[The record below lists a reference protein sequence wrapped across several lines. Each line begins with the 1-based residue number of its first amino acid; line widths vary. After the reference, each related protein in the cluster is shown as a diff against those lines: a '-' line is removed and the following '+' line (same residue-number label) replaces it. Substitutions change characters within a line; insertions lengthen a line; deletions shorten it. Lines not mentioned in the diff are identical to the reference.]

1 MEKKLRLGSLC
12 VQAGYKAKNGE
23 PIELPIIQS
32 TTFKYDDSDEM
43 AQLFDLKKEGYFY
56 TRLQNPTN
64 DAVAA
69 KIAALEGGVGCVL
82 TSSGQ
87 AANFYAVF
95 NICEAGDHIVTSNE
109 IYGGTFNLFGVTLK
123 KLGIECTFVSPEASD
138 EEIQAAFRPN
148 TKALFGETI
157 SNPGCAVL
165 DIERFARIAHQNG
178 VPLIVDNTFATPIN
192 CRPFEWGADIV
203 THSTTKYMDGLATQV
218 GGAVVDSGNFDWMN
232 CRHTG
237 DNTPSLLGEGRG
249 EAKFPGLC
257 TPDESYHG
265 LTYVKAFGK
274 MGYTTKL
281 VAQLMRDLGS
291 IPAPQNS
298 FLLNIG
304 LQTLHLRM
312 AQHCKNAQR
321 IAEFLHDCPKVA
333 WVHYCGLKDDANY
346 ERGQKYLPNGSCG
359 VIAFGLKGDRETAIK
374 WMDSLEM
381 INIVTHVADA
391 RTCVLHPASHTH
403 RQLSDEQRREAGVAP
418 DLIRLSVGIEDVEDI
433 LDDIKQALDRI

>member
-1 MEKKLRLGSLC
+1 MEKKLRQGSLC
-12 VQAGYKAKNGE
+12 VHAGYKAKNGD

-43 AQLFDLKKEGYFY
+43 AKLFDLEKEGYFY

-69 KIAALEGGVGCVL
+69 KIAALEGGVGAVL

-87 AANFYAVF
+87 AANFYAIF
-95 NICEAGDHIVTSNE
+95 NICQAGDHFITSNE
-109 IYGGTFNLFGVTLK
+109 IYGGTYNLFGVTLK
-123 KLGIECTFVSPEASD
+123 KLGIDCTFISQEASD

-148 TKALFGETI
+148 TKAVFGETI
-157 SNPGCAVL
+157 SNPGCAVF
-165 DIERFARIAHQNG
+165 DIERFSKIAHKNG

-203 THSTTKYMDGLATQV
+203 THSTTKYMDGMATQV
-218 GGAVVDSGNFDWMN
+218 GGCVVDSGNFDWLA
-232 CRHTG
+232 HA
-237 DNTPSLLGEGRG
+237 E
-249 EAKFPGLC
+249 KFPGLC
-257 TPDESYHG
+257 TSDESYHG

-274 MGYTTKL
+274 MGFTTKL
-281 VAQLMRDLGS
+281 IAQLMRDLGS

-298 FLLNIG
+298 FLLNLG
-304 LQTLHLRM
+304 LQTLHLRV

-321 IAEFLHDCPKVA
+321 VAEFLHDSPKVA

-346 ERGQKYLPNGSCG
+346 ALGQKYLPNGSCG

-374 WMDSLEM
+374 WMDSLQM
-381 INIVTHVADA
+381 SNIVTHVADA
-391 RTCVLHPASHTH
+391 RSCVLHPASHTH
-403 RQLSDEQRREAGVAP
+403 RQLSDEQLRQAGIAP

-433 LDDIKQALDRI
+433 LDDIRQALGKIDN

>member
-1 MEKKLRLGSLC
+1 MDKKLRMASLC
-12 VQAGYKAKNGE
+12 VQAGYKPKNGE
-23 PIELPIIQS
+23 PIEVPIIQS

-69 KIAALEGGVGCVL
+69 KIATLEGGVGCVL

-87 AANFYAVF
+87 AANFYAIF
-95 NICEAGDHIVTSNE
+95 NICQAGDHFITSNE
-109 IYGGTFNLFGVTLK
+109 IYGGTYNLFGVTLK
-123 KLGIECTFVSPEASD
+123 KLGIDCTFISQEATD

-148 TKALFGETI
+148 TKAMFGETI
-157 SNPGCAVL
+157 SNPGCAVF
-165 DIERFARIAHQNG
+165 DIERFAKIAHKNG
-178 VPLIVDNTFATPIN
+178 VPLIVDNTFATPVN

-218 GGAVVDSGNFDWMN
+218 GGCVVDSGNFPWLE
-232 CRHTG
+232 HA
-237 DNTPSLLGEGRG
+237 E
-249 EAKFPGLC
+249 KFPGLC

-291 IPAPQNS
+291 IPAPHNS
-298 FLLNIG
+298 FLLNMG

-312 AQHCKNAQR
+312 ERHCKNAQR
-321 IAEFLHDCPKVA
+321 VAEFLNGNVKVA

-346 ERGQKYLPNGSCG
+346 ELGQKYLPNGSCG

-403 RQLSDEQRREAGVAP
+403 RQLSEEQLLEAGIAP

-433 LDDIKQALDRI
+433 LDDIRQALDKI

>member
-1 MEKKLRLGSLC
+1 MDKKLRIASRC
-12 VQAGYKAKNGE
+12 VRAGYQPKNGE
-23 PIELPIIQS
+23 PVEVPIIQS

-69 KIAALEGGVGCVL
+69 KIAALEGGVGAVL

-87 AANFYAVF
+87 AANFYALF
-95 NICEAGDHIVTSNE
+95 NICEAGDHFVTSNE
-109 IYGGTFNLFGVTLK
+109 IYGGTYNLFGVTMK
-123 KLGIECTFVSPEASD
+123 KLGIDCTFVSPDAS
-138 EEIQAAFRPN
+138 EEEFQAAFRPN

-157 SNPGCAVL
+157 TNPGCAVL
-165 DIERFARIAHQNG
+165 DIEKFAKVAHRNG
-178 VPLIVDNTFATPIN
+178 VPLIIDNTFPTPIN

-203 THSTTKYMDGLATQV
+203 THSTTKYMDGMATQV
-218 GGAVVDSGNFDWMN
+218 GGCVVDSGNFDWMA
-232 CRHTG
+232 HA
-237 DNTPSLLGEGRG
+237 E
-249 EAKFPGLC
+249 KFPGLC

-298 FLLNIG
+298 FLLNLG
-304 LQTLHLRM
+304 LQTLHLRV

-321 IAEFLHDCPKVA
+321 VAEFLHDNPKVA
-333 WVHYCGLKDDANY
+333 WVHYSGLPDDPNY
-346 ERGQKYLPNGSCG
+346 AKAQKYLPNGSCG

-374 WMDSLEM
+374 WMDSLQM
-381 INIVTHVADA
+381 INIATHVADS
-391 RTCVLHPASHTH
+391 RSCVLHPASHTH
-403 RQLSDEQRREAGVAP
+403 RQLSDEQLREAGIAP

-433 LDDIKQALDRI
+433 LDDIKQALAKI